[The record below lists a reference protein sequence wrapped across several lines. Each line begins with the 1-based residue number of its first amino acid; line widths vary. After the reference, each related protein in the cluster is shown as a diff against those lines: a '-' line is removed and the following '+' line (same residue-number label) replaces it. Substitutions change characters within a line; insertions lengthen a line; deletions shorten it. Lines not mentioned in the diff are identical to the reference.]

1 MIVSTRLTLRQ
12 ANTIIEKAIEKARQ
26 IGGPPIAVVV
36 LDDGGHI
43 KAVQREDKA
52 SMFRVDVGIGK
63 AWGSVAMD
71 EGSRGLA
78 KRAKGNPGFFSALS
92 VASEGRLLPNPGGV
106 LIRETAGGDILGAV
120 GISGDK
126 GPNDEIFAVAGI
138 EAAGLAADAGED

>member
-1 MIVSTRLTLRQ
+1 MARLTLQQ
-12 ANTIIEKAIEKARQ
+12 ANTIIETAIGKAREM
-26 IGGPPIAVVV
+26 GGPPIAVVV

-63 AWGSVAMD
+63 AWGSVAME

-106 LIRETAGGDILGAV
+106 LIRNAAGDILGAV

-138 EAAGLAADAGED
+138 EAAGLVADPGED